1 MLGGNRLWRHADF
14 LKLWAGQTISVI
26 GSQVTVLAL
35 PTIAIL
41 QLHATAAEVG
51 LLAAAQQVAFPVLA
65 LFAGVFADRLRRR
78 PMMIAADGVR
88 GLAILSV
95 PVAAGFGA
103 LSLVQLYVV
112 ALVLGVGTVLF
123 DISYL
128 AYVPS
133 LVTRDELLEANTKLE
148 VTFSASSLVGPSLG
162 GVLIQLIGAA
172 QAMFADAVSFV
183 VSVLSIIWIRQAEE
197 SPRHSTAPRPG
208 VLAEIGEGLR
218 LVLHHPILRAL
229 LLMLTIGGLGFHLQ
243 DPALFLFVYR
253 NVDLSPGLVGLV
265 FGAGGA
271 GALVGALV
279 VGTVVRRL
287 GVGNSLALTNVLVG
301 LAFLAWP
308 LALFGSPVLILGGL
322 MFFAGICDSIY
333 NVSQVSLRQSV
344 TPSRLQGRM
353 TATMRT
359 VFWGVKPVANVG
371 GGVLAGAFGAPA
383 TIVIGSVIG
392 MTATIAVLAG
402 PLGRVRQHAD
412 IAQPLETRNPE
423 PHGPEI

>member
-14 LKLWAGQTISVI
+14 LKLWAGQTVSVI

-41 QLHATAAEVG
+41 QLHASAVEVG
-51 LLAAAQQVAFPVLA
+51 LLAAAQQIAFPVLA

-78 PMMIAADGVR
+78 PMMIAADCVR

-95 PVAAGFGA
+95 PVAAGFGV
-103 LSLVQLYVV
+103 LSLVQLYIV

-183 VSVLSIIWIRQAEE
+183 VSVVSIIWIRQPEE
-197 SPRHSTAPRPG
+197 SPRHPTAPRPG

-218 LVLHHPILRAL
+218 LVLHDPILRAL

-253 NVDLSPGLVGLV
+253 NVHLSPGLFGLV

-271 GALVGALV
+271 GAVIGAML

-287 GVGNSLALTNVLVG
+287 GVGNSLALANVLLGV
-301 LAFLAWP
+301 AFLAWP
-308 LALFGSPVLILGGL
+308 LALLGAPVLVLGTL
-322 MFFAGICDSIY
+322 MFFGGMCDSIY
-333 NVSQVSLRQSV
+333 NVSQVSLRQAV

-359 VFWGVKPVANVG
+359 EFLGVRPIAILA
-371 GGVLAGAFGAPA
+371 GGVMAGAVGAPA
-383 TIVIGSVIG
+383 TIVVGSLIG

-402 PLGRVRQHAD
+402 PLGRVRQHSDVVEATETPD
-412 IAQPLETRNPE
+412 I
-423 PHGPEI
+423 HGPGI